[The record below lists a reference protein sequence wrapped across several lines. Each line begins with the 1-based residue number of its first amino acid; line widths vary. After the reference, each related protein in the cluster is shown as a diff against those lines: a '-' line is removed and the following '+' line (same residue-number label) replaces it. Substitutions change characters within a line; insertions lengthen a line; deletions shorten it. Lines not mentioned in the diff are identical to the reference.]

1 MKEKQR
7 NDNIVY
13 GIRPVTEAIHAGKE
27 IESVFIHNN
36 AKGERIQELK
46 ELLKENNIGWRE
58 VPYAALNRLT
68 RMNHQEVVCIISP
81 ITYHHLHSIV
91 PHVFEKG
98 EAPLILVLDRITD
111 VRNFGAI
118 CRTAE
123 CAGVHAIVIPY
134 RGAAQI
140 NADAVKTS
148 SGALNIIPVCRER
161 NLASA
166 CDFLK
171 ESGLQVIACTEKAK
185 EKYFKTDFS
194 HPTALI
200 LGSEED
206 GISDEL
212 LKKANRRVSVPLLGR
227 IESLNVS
234 VAAGIILYEVLRQR
248 SAAD

>member
-7 NDNIVY
+7 NDNIIY
-13 GIRPVTEAIHAGKE
+13 GIRPVTEAILAGKE

-36 AKGERIQELK
+36 SKSERIHEFK
-46 ELLKENNIGWRE
+46 TLLKEHNIAWRE
-58 VPYAALNRLT
+58 VPYAALNRFT
-68 RMNHQEVVCIISP
+68 RMNHQEVVCFISP
-81 ITYHHLHSIV
+81 IAYHHLHSIV

-123 CAGVHAIVIPY
+123 CAGVHAIVIPH

-140 NADAVKTS
+140 NADAIKTS
-148 SGALNIIPVCRER
+148 SGALNVIPVCRER
-161 NLASA
+161 NLVSA

-171 ESGLQVIACTEKAK
+171 ESGLQLIACTEKAK
-185 EKYFKTDFS
+185 EKYFNTDFS

-200 LGSEED
+200 FGSEED

-212 LKKANRRVSVPLLGR
+212 LKKADRRVSVPLSGR

-234 VAAGIILYEVLRQR
+234 VAAGVILYEAVRQR
-248 SAAD
+248 TK